1 MDTVSHFVE
10 FPALGWHID
19 LSDTI
24 VKFSLFGQA
33 WSIRWYGALIALGFL
48 LAVIYGFRRAPK
60 FGIDRDRLFDVVL
73 VCTIV
78 AFLGARLYYVLF
90 SPSRDAYFA
99 DPVSILQ
106 IWNGGLAIYGGLIG
120 AFASGLLMCRVR
132 KVNALAA
139 FDLASLGFL
148 IGQCVGRWG
157 NFFNQEAYGANTTL
171 PWGMTGDVIQ
181 SGIHA
186 SSAYDAALPVH
197 PTFLYESL
205 WCLLGFI
212 LLHIVTVKAY
222 TFKGKIFSL
231 YLIWY
236 GAGRFL
242 IESLRTDSLM
252 LGSFRVSQLVAVAAV
267 IGGIVMLLILRKRAA
282 SDPEPAAEADDGD
295 ISTLTLRSEEST
307 ETDADEKPADGA
319 DKEAADGADE

>member
-1 MDTVSHFVE
+1 MGTSHFVE

-19 LSDTI
+19 LSDTL
-24 VKFSLFGQA
+24 VSFSLFGNQ

-60 FGIDRDRLFDVVL
+60 FGIDRDRLFDIVL

-90 SPSRDAYFA
+90 SSSRDEYFA
-99 DPVSILQ
+99 NPLSILYVWQ
-106 IWNGGLAIYGGLIG
+106 GGLAIYGGLIA
-120 AFASGLLMCRVR
+120 AFASGLLMCKVR

-148 IGQCVGRWG
+148 IGQCIGRWG

-181 SGIHA
+181 TGAHA
-186 SSAYDAALPVH
+186 SSAYDVALPVH

-212 LLHIVTVKAY
+212 LLHIISVKAY
-222 TFKGKIFSL
+222 SFKGKLFAI

-236 GAGRFL
+236 GAGRFF

-252 LGSFRVSQLVAVAAV
+252 LGSLRVSQLVAIAAV
-267 IGGIVMLLILRKRAA
+267 IGGVVMLLVLRKRMKGA
-282 SDPEPAAEADDGD
+282 PEPVAETADETDTFSTLSLRTEDEAAEETTEVAADENKD
-295 ISTLTLRSEEST
+295 EES
-307 ETDADEKPADGA
+307 
-319 DKEAADGADE
+319 

>member
-1 MDTVSHFVE
+1 MTSHFIE
-10 FPALGWHID
+10 FPALGWHFT
-19 LSDTI
+19 LSDTLLS
-24 VKFSLFGQA
+24 FSLFGHD

-60 FGIDRDRLFDVVL
+60 LGIDRDRLFDVVL
-73 VCTIV
+73 VCTVV
-78 AFLGARLYYVLF
+78 AFVGARLYYVLF
-90 SPSRDAYFA
+90 SSSRDAYFQN
-99 DPVSILQ
+99 PVSILQ
-106 IWNGGLAIYGGLIG
+106 VWNGGLAIYGGLIG
-120 AFASGLLMCRVR
+120 AFLSGLLMCRVR
-132 KVNALAA
+132 KVNTLAA

-186 SSAYDAALPVH
+186 SSAYDPTLPVH

-212 LLHIVTVKAY
+212 LLHIISVKAY
-222 TFKGKIFSL
+222 AFKGKIFSL

-267 IGGIVMLLILRKRAA
+267 IGGIVMLLILRKRNGHT
-282 SDPEPAAEADDGD
+282 PAAEAETDGGD
-295 ISTLTLRSEEST
+295 ISTLSLR
-307 ETDADEKPADGA
+307 ADEPSEPAEKTAEEPTESPTEDPVPGG
-319 DKEAADGADE
+319 EE